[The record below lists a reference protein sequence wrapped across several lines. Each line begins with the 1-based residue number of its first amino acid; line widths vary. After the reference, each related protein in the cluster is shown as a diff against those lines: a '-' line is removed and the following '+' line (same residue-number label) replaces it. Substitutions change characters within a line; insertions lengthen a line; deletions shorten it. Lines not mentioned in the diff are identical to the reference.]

1 MSLKSLLPN
10 VSLKTKTR
18 AVFGLFLLL
27 FVGGAAFA
35 IHESSA
41 VTRQAEQAKVIWEAR
56 MIGANEILGSARE
69 YRIAEALRLM
79 PSSPEM
85 TAQANDDL
93 VESQARMEQA
103 VADYKSM
110 LRAGEPQTEINKTAE
125 LWSEYVAGNQVMLD
139 YVDGGE
145 PEAAADRFRNSAS
158 GFYLVTNAAG
168 ALVTDARAQSEQ
180 AYVESMRIS
189 ERTRMGLI
197 AGVIFALGVLLIATV
212 FFELKV
218 WRELVRMSGVMQRL
232 ARNDIDVEVTG
243 TTRHDEVG
251 EMARAVQVFKE
262 NALEVLR
269 LEAEAGAHQ
278 TGLNAERAENDRRL
292 SAESTSRAF
301 VVEQIAQGLER
312 LSRGDLTI
320 RMQEGFPAE
329 FQKLYE
335 DFNLAIETLER
346 SFSAISS
353 GSSDIEASTAEIS
366 TATGQLAR
374 RTEQQA
380 ASLEEAAAAMAQ
392 FTVTVRSSA
401 ESANIARQVVADAK
415 LNAESSGEVVGSAVA
430 AMGEIEKSSR
440 QVSEIIGVMDEIA
453 FQTNLLALNAGVEA
467 ARAGDAGRGFAVVAS
482 EVRALAQRSTAAARE
497 IKSLISAS
505 SSQVSTGVRLV
516 TETGGSLNRIVSQI
530 GEINTAIT
538 EIATAAEEQSDS
550 LMQINLT
557 ISQMDKVTQ
566 QNAAMAEESTA
577 ASHSLAREANE
588 LTDLIAQFKLSD
600 SPPRSAR
607 RTSPSAR
614 PFVPERQERQEPKGQ
629 YVMRSLS
636 SGNAALAQTLESVL
650 TEESWEEF

>member
-1 MSLKSLLPN
+1 MRLKSLLPK
-10 VSLKTKTR
+10 VSLKAKTR

-35 IHESSA
+35 IQESAA
-41 VTRQAEQAKVIWEAR
+41 VSRQAELAKVVWEAR
-56 MIGANEILGSARE
+56 IVGANEILGNARE

-93 VESQARMEQA
+93 ADSRSRMDKA
-103 VADYKSM
+103 LADYKAM
-110 LRAGEPQTEINKTAE
+110 LRAGELPSEINTTE
-125 LWSEYVAGNQVMLD
+125 GLWADYVAGNEAMLA
-139 YVDGGE
+139 YVDNGE
-145 PEAAADRFRNSAS
+145 TEAAADRFRNSAS
-158 GFYLVTNAAG
+158 SFYLVTNAAG
-168 ALVTDARAQSEQ
+168 GLVTDARAQSAQ
-180 AYVESMRIS
+180 AYAEAMKIS
-189 ERTRMGLI
+189 ENARLALI
-197 AGVIFALGVLLIATV
+197 AGVLFAVGILLIATV
-212 FFELKV
+212 FFEIKV
-218 WRELVRMSGVMQRL
+218 WRDLVRMSGVMQRL
-232 ARNDIDVEVTG
+232 ARNDLDVEVTG
-243 TTRHDEVG
+243 TSRHDEVG

-292 SAESTSRAF
+292 STESSSRAF
-301 VVEQIAQGLER
+301 VVDQIAQGLER

-401 ESANIARQVVADAK
+401 ENANIARQVVADAK
-415 LNAESSGEVVGSAVA
+415 LNAESSGTVVGSAVA
-430 AMGEIEKSSR
+430 AMGEIEKSAR

-577 ASHSLAREANE
+577 ASHTLAREANE
-588 LTDLIAQFKLSD
+588 LTDLISQFKLSD
-600 SPPRSAR
+600 SPSRPAR
-607 RTSPSAR
+607 KATPSAR
-614 PFVPERQERQEPKGQ
+614 PAAPDYPDRQEPKGQ

>member
-1 MSLKSLLPN
+1 LLPRISLKA
-10 VSLKTKTR
+10 KTR
-18 AVFGLFLLL
+18 AVFGLFLMM
-27 FVGGAAFA
+27 VIGGATFA

-41 VTRQAEQAKVIWEAR
+41 VSRQAEQAKVIWEAR
-56 MIGANEILGSARE
+56 IVGANDILGNARE

-85 TAQANDDL
+85 AAQANDDL
-93 VESQARMEQA
+93 ADSLARMDAA
-103 VADYKSM
+103 VAAYRAM
-110 LRAGEPQTEINKTAE
+110 LRPGELPDEINTTAE
-125 LWSEYVAGNQVMLD
+125 LWADYVTGNQAMLEYID
-139 YVDGGE
+139 SGE
-145 PEAAADRFRNSAS
+145 ADAAADRFRNSAS

-168 ALVTDARAQSEQ
+168 ALVTGARAESAQ
-180 AYVESMRIS
+180 AYAEAMKIS
-189 ERTRMGLI
+189 ERARLALI
-197 AGVIFALGVLLIATV
+197 AGVIFVVGLLLIATV

-218 WRELVRMSGVMQRL
+218 WRDLVRMSGVMQRL
-232 ARNDIDVEVTG
+232 ARGDLEVEVTG
-243 TTRHDEVG
+243 TARHDEVG

-262 NALEVLR
+262 NALEVHR
-269 LEAEAGAHQ
+269 LEAEAGVQQ

-292 SAESTSRAF
+292 SAEAASRTF
-301 VVEQIAQGLER
+301 VVDQIAQGLER
-312 LSRGDLTI
+312 LSKGDLTI
-320 RMQEGFPAE
+320 RMQDGFPEE
-329 FQKLYE
+329 FRKLYE

-366 TATGQLAR
+366 NATGQLAR

-392 FTVTVRSSA
+392 FTMTVRSSA
-401 ESANIARQVVADAK
+401 ENANIARQVVADAK

-516 TETGGSLNRIVSQI
+516 TETGGSLHRIVSQI
-530 GEINTAIT
+530 GEINTAIS

-577 ASHSLAREANE
+577 ASHTLAREANE

-600 SPPRSAR
+600 APARSAR
-607 RTSPSAR
+607 RATPAVR
-614 PFVPERQERQEPKGQ
+614 PVAPERQERPEPKGQ